1 MLLVYEV
8 QQIEFQTTASS
19 AYFIGLPKA
28 RYRLTG
34 RIAVGNDIVVV
45 RFDFARDEIWM
56 EVVRLGRRE
65 RYGMIVSAERRRGSL
80 LRIPKSSSGP

>member
-80 LRIPKSSSGP
+80 LRIPKSGSGP